1 MIESA
6 MKDLHFSVNPKR
18 NNKQQAL
25 DVIKQLAGVSE
36 PNKPVCKLNRPNSNN
51 FSMHPLIL
59 DDFKLEIKVWQV
71 WLE

>member
-25 DVIKQLAGVSE
+25 DVIKQLAGVRK
-36 PNKPVCKLNRPNSNN
+36 PNELACELFALAFGSR
-51 FSMHPLIL
+51 
-59 DDFKLEIKVWQV
+59 
-71 WLE
+71 WL